1 MPDQRLRQ
9 LLQDVYDTHVAFHKE
24 IDKGQRWVEKEKERT
39 EIVVARDRFNEALH
53 HLFVAKLT
61 PLRNSFLNDVG
72 SSIDSVIDFLEIDI
86 PAFRCG
92 YEKEWYLNKLKSL
105 FLNRDQQDR
114 LRTIALDLVS
124 KSHYRREFQDWCRLM
139 IVHADQPFLARLQE
153 LSASDE
159 HWVQQKA
166 KRMLDTIANNRRD
179 LSHPFSASL

>member
-1 MPDQRLRQ
+1 
-9 LLQDVYDTHVAFHKE
+9 
-24 IDKGQRWVEKEKERT
+24 
-39 EIVVARDRFNEALH
+39 
-53 HLFVAKLT
+53 
-61 PLRNSFLNDVG
+61 VG

-105 FLNRDQQDR
+105 SLNKDQQDR
-114 LRTIALDLVS
+114 LKTIALDLVS

-139 IVHADQPFLARLQE
+139 IVHADQPFFARLQE

-166 KRMLDTIANNRRD
+166 KRMLETITNNRRD
-179 LSHPFSASL
+179 LSHPF